1 MQNEPMTDWSK
12 YPFVRMLIPFALG
25 IWVSFFVV
33 SFRLFPTT
41 LIAVALALLAM
52 AALTAFL
59 LKRQRHSWFF
69 GAIMACYLFLA
80 GYSLARV
87 HEAEVQK
94 DYYRNFQA
102 DASYYVARVYDY
114 PTERPNSIRTVL
126 ELEYQFGDSLPSRPV
141 SGKVMAYF
149 PKSDSAFALHYGDL
163 IAIPAPIREVSPPLN
178 PEEFNYRAY
187 LERKGITGQ
196 VYLKD
201 EDWIDLQVNNAN
213 PIYAFSYRFR
223 DILLASLQ
231 HSGLSDNEFD
241 VAAAI
246 LLGYDDNL
254 ADEVRKNYVAAGSM
268 HILCVSGMH
277 VGIIYLLASFLLGF
291 LNRKKWQKTLKQVH
305 LLALIWFY
313 ALIAGLSP
321 SILRASLMISFVIVG
336 EMIHRKGFIINSIA
350 ASAFI
355 LLCVNPNNV
364 VEIGFLLSYAAV
376 MGIVV
381 LQRPIYSWFVIKN
394 KLLDKAWEYTA
405 VALAAQIAT
414 IPFTLFYFQQFTTY
428 FWLSNLFMTPISFI
442 VVISGMVLLL
452 VSWIPYVNT
461 LVGYLVWGAVY
472 VMNWVVAK
480 IESIPYSIIKG
491 LYVSDFEFAV
501 LLVAL
506 LLLFLTFLL
515 RKRRLFI
522 AMLAALMVVMVSV
535 TIRLYSSDHQQGM
548 TAFSLRNHTAID
560 FVRGEEHV
568 LLADS
573 TLMADESTVDYSLKG
588 AWSKHYLSRH
598 PQVIGF
604 EEDFSNGYFC
614 KKSDLVSFNGKL
626 LAIWD
631 GRQLNDSLSYR
642 LPVDYLLVMG
652 KQKPDVQSIVNGYD
666 SKLLVIDGSVP
677 RYLSEKWIAQAQA
690 LGIPYYNIGEGA
702 LEIGYVLK

>member
-1 MQNEPMTDWSK
+1 
-12 YPFVRMLIPFALG
+12 
-25 IWVSFFVV
+25 
-33 SFRLFPTT
+33 
-41 LIAVALALLAM
+41 
-52 AALTAFL
+52 
-59 LKRQRHSWFF
+59 
-69 GAIMACYLFLA
+69 
-80 GYSLARV
+80 
-87 HEAEVQK
+87 
-94 DYYRNFQA
+94 
-102 DASYYVARVYDY
+102 
-114 PTERPNSIRTVL
+114 
-126 ELEYQFGDSLPSRPV
+126 
-141 SGKVMAYF
+141 
-149 PKSDSAFALHYGDL
+149 
-163 IAIPAPIREVSPPLN
+163 
-178 PEEFNYRAY
+178 
-187 LERKGITGQ
+187 
-196 VYLKD
+196 
-201 EDWIDLQVNNAN
+201 
-213 PIYAFSYRFR
+213 
-223 DILLASLQ
+223 
-231 HSGLSDNEFD
+231 
-241 VAAAI
+241 
-246 LLGYDDNL
+246 
-254 ADEVRKNYVAAGSM
+254 
-268 HILCVSGMH
+268 
-277 VGIIYLLASFLLGF
+277 
-291 LNRKKWQKTLKQVH
+291 
-305 LLALIWFY
+305 LALIWFY

-355 LLCVNPNNV
+355 LLCVNPNNLF
-364 VEIGFLLSYAAV
+364 EIGFLLSYAAV

-506 LLLFLTFLL
+506 LLLFLSFLL

-588 AWSKHYLSRH
+588 AWSKHYLSHH
-598 PQVIGF
+598 PQAIGF

>member
-1 MQNEPMTDWSK
+1 MTDWSK

-25 IWVSFFVV
+25 IWVSIFVV
-33 SFRLFPTT
+33 ALRLSPTF
-41 LIAVALALLAM
+41 LIAVAVALLAM
-52 AALTAFL
+52 AVLTAFL
-59 LKRQRHSWFF
+59 LKHHRHSWFF
-69 GAIMACYLFLA
+69 GVVMACYLFMA

-87 HEAEVQK
+87 HESEVQR
-94 DYYRNFQA
+94 DYYRNYQTS
-102 DASYYVARVYDY
+102 ASYYVARVYDY

-163 IAIPAPIREVSPPLN
+163 IAIPAPIREVTPPLN
-178 PEEFNYRAY
+178 PEEFDYKAY
-187 LERKGITGQ
+187 LARKGITGQ
-196 VYLKD
+196 VYMKD
-201 EDWIDLQVNNAN
+201 DDWMDLQTNDAN

-231 HSGLSDNEFD
+231 RSGLSDDEYG

-291 LNRKKWQKTLKQVH
+291 LNRKKWQKTLKQLL

-321 SILRASLMISFVIVG
+321 SILRASLMISFVIIG
-336 EMIHRKGFIINSIA
+336 EMIRRKGFIINSIA

-355 LLCVNPNNV
+355 LLCINPNNLF
-364 VEIGFLLSYAAV
+364 EIGFLLSYAAV

-381 LQRPIYSWFVIKN
+381 LQRPIYNLLYVKN
-394 KLLDKAWEYTA
+394 KLLDKAWQITT

-414 IPFTLFYFQQFTTY
+414 IPFTLFYFHQFTSY
-428 FWLSNLFMTPISFI
+428 FWLSNLFLTPISFV

-452 VSWIPYVNT
+452 VSWIPYLNT

-480 IESIPYSIIKG
+480 IESIPYSIVKG
-491 LYVSDFEFAV
+491 LYINDFEFAM

-506 LLLFLTFLL
+506 LLLMLTFLL
-515 RKRRLFI
+515 RKRRVFI
-522 AMLAALMVVMVSV
+522 AVLATLLVVMASV
-535 TIRLYSSDHQQGM
+535 TIRLYGSDEQKGM
-548 TAFSLRNHTAID
+548 IAFCLRNHTALD
-560 FVRGEEHV
+560 FVSGGEHI

-588 AWSKHYLSRH
+588 VWSKRHLSHH
-598 PQVIGF
+598 PQVVGLG
-604 EEDFSNGYFC
+604 EDFGNDYLL
-614 KKSDLVSFNGKL
+614 KKSNLVSFDGKL
-626 LAIWD
+626 LALWD
-631 GRQLNDSLSYR
+631 DDCHVDDSLAYR
-642 LPVDYLLVMG
+642 LPVDYLLVTG
-652 KQKPDVQSIVNGYD
+652 NQKPDVQAVVNGYD
-666 SKLLVIDGSVP
+666 AKMLVIDGSVP
-677 RYLSEKWIAQAQA
+677 RYLAEKWVSQAES
-690 LGIPYYNIGEGA
+690 LHLPCYNVGEGA
-702 LEIGYVLK
+702 MEVGF

>member
-1 MQNEPMTDWSK
+1 MTDWSK

-25 IWVSFFVV
+25 IWISVFVV
-33 SFRLFPTT
+33 DIRLSPTF
-41 LIAVALALLAM
+41 LITAALSLFAM
-52 AALTAFL
+52 ATLTAFL
-59 LKRQRHSWFF
+59 LKRQRHTWFF
-69 GAIMACYLFLA
+69 GAVMACYLFIA
-80 GYSLARV
+80 GYSLVRV
-87 HEAEVQK
+87 HESEIHK
-94 DYYRNFQA
+94 NYYRSFQA

-126 ELEYQFGDSLPSRPV
+126 ELEYQFGDSLPSHPI

-163 IAIPAPIREVSPPLN
+163 LAIPAPIREVSPPLN
-178 PEEFNYRAY
+178 PEEFDYRAY

-201 EDWIDLQVNNAN
+201 EDWIDLQANDAN

-223 DILLASLQ
+223 EILLASLQ
-231 HSGLSDNEFD
+231 RSGLNDDEFG

-254 ADEVRKNYVAAGSM
+254 ADEVRKDYVAAGSM

-291 LNRKKWQKTLKQVH
+291 LNRKKWQKTLKQV
-305 LLALIWFY
+305 LLLTLIWFY

-321 SILRASLMISFVIVG
+321 SILRASLMISFVIIG
-336 EMIHRKGFIINSIA
+336 EAIRRKGFVINSIA

-355 LLCVNPNNV
+355 LLCINPNNLF
-364 VEIGFLLSYAAV
+364 EIGFLLSYAAV

-381 LQRPIYSWFVIKN
+381 LQRPIYNLLYVKN
-394 KLLDKAWEYTA
+394 KLLDKAWQITA
-405 VALAAQIAT
+405 VALSAQIAT
-414 IPFTLFYFQQFTTY
+414 VPFTLFYFQQFTTY

-442 VVISGMVLLL
+442 VVISGMILLL
-452 VSWIPYVNT
+452 VSWIPYLNT
-461 LVGYLVWGAVY
+461 LVGYLVWGSVY
-472 VMNWVVAK
+472 VMNWVVDK

-491 LYVSDFEFAV
+491 LYINDFEFAV

-506 LLLFLTFLL
+506 LLLMLTFVL

-522 AMLAALMVVMVSV
+522 AMLASLLLVMTSV
-535 TIRLYSSDHQQGM
+535 TIRMYNSDHQQGM
-548 TAFSLRNHTAID
+548 TIFSLRNHTAID
-560 FVRGEEHV
+560 YIRGGEHV

-573 TLMADESTVDYSLKG
+573 ALMADESTVDYSLKG
-588 AWSKHYLSRH
+588 AWSKRHLSHH

-604 EEDFSNGYFC
+604 EENYANEYLC
-614 KKSDLVSFNGKL
+614 KKSNLVSFDGKL
-626 LAIWD
+626 LAFWEDQRIS
-631 GRQLNDSLSYR
+631 DSLSFR
-642 LPVDYLLVMG
+642 LPVDYLLVRG
-652 KQKPDVQSIVNGYD
+652 KQKPDVRSIVNGYEMQ
-666 SKLLVIDGSVP
+666 LLVIDGSVP
-677 RYLSEKWIAQAQA
+677 RYLAEKWIAQAQD
-690 LGIPYYNIGEGA
+690 LDIPYYNIGEGA
-702 LEIGYVLK
+702 MEVGYVLK

>member
-1 MQNEPMTDWSK
+1 MTDWSK

-25 IWVSFFVV
+25 IWVSIIVV
-33 SFRLFPTT
+33 ALRLSPTF
-41 LIAVALALLAM
+41 LIAAALALLAM
-52 AALTAFL
+52 AALMAFL
-59 LKRQRHSWFF
+59 LKHQRNSWFF
-69 GAIMACYLFLA
+69 GAVMACYLFMA

-94 DYYRNFQA
+94 DYYRNFQTH
-102 DASYYVARVYDY
+102 ASYYVARVYDY

-126 ELEYQFGDSLPSRPV
+126 ELQYQFCDSAASRPV

-163 IAIPAPIREVSPPLN
+163 IAIPAPIREVTPPLN
-178 PEEFNYRAY
+178 PEEFDYRAY
-187 LERKGITGQ
+187 LGRKGITGQ

-201 EDWIDLQVNNAN
+201 EDWIDLQTNDAN

-231 HSGLSDNEFD
+231 RSGLSDDEFG

-246 LLGYDDNL
+246 LLGYDDYL

-291 LNRKKWQKTLKQVH
+291 LNRKKWQKTLKQVL

-321 SILRASLMISFVIVG
+321 SIMRASLMISFVIIG
-336 EMIHRKGFIINSIA
+336 EMIRRKGFIINSIA

-355 LLCVNPNNV
+355 LLCINPNNLF
-364 VEIGFLLSYAAV
+364 EIGFLLSYSAV

-381 LQRPIYSWFVIKN
+381 LQRPIYNLLYVKN
-394 KLLDKAWEYTA
+394 KLLDKAWQITA
-405 VALAAQIAT
+405 VALSAQIAT
-414 IPFTLFYFQQFTTY
+414 IPFTLFYFHQFTTY

-442 VVISGMVLLL
+442 VVFSGMILLL
-452 VSWIPYVNT
+452 VSWIPYLNT

-472 VMNWVVAK
+472 VMNWVVAM
-480 IESIPYSIIKG
+480 
-491 LYVSDFEFAV
+491 LM
-501 LLVAL
+501 
-506 LLLFLTFLL
+506 LTFML

-522 AMLAALMVVMVSV
+522 AMLAALLVVMASV
-535 TIRLYSSDHQQGM
+535 TIRLYGSDEQKGM

-560 FVRGEEHV
+560 FVRGGEHV

-588 AWSKHYLSRH
+588 AWSKRHLSHH
-598 PQVIGF
+598 PQVFGLD
-604 EEDFSNGYFC
+604 EDYANQYVC
-614 KKSDLVSFNGKL
+614 KKSNLVSFDGKL
-626 LAIWD
+626 LALWD
-631 GRQLNDSLSYR
+631 GQQFDDSLSYR
-642 LPVDYLLVMG
+642 LPVDYLLVSG
-652 KQKPDVQSIVNGYD
+652 KQKPDVQAVVNGYD
-666 SKLLVIDGSVP
+666 AKMLLIDGSVP
-677 RYLSEKWIAQAQA
+677 RYLAEKWVSQAET
-690 LGIPYYNIGEGA
+690 LHIPYYNVGEGA
-702 LEIGYVLK
+702 MEIGF